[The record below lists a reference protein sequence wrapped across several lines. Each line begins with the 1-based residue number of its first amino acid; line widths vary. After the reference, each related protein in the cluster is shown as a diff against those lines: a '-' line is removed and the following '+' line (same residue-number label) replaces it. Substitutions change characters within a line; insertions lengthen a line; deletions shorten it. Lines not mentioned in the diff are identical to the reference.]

1 MSAPARAGPRRRRP
15 RRSGRSQVVV
25 PRLFHLLL
33 DDLGHL
39 LYGPVDLAVFVHHH
53 VVIFRCRGHLD
64 LGVAH
69 AEIALLRRLGPPLEQ
84 PLAQIIE
91 RRRHDEDGQGL
102 RQHHLDLP
110 HSLRLGLAD
119 HDLGVAERVR
129 ERVAADAFEVPVD
142 HGPFEEVAR
151 LDLRAELLRLVKV
164 VMLAM
169 LFVRAGLPARRG
181 HVDHRVVKH
190 LDQPLDDRVL
200 TPARRRR
207 NDHKEPLPVERRQR
221 TSSQI
226 DVATAGVPRLARYVT
241 RSGASGAVNVRS
253 PACGRRTVRRQ
264 ACRNWRSRPLRSPR
278 LPYTGS
284 PTIGIRAKARCARI
298 WCVLPVIGVTCRSAC
313 RSAPLRQA
321 AIRTNWVTE
330 SRPPA
335 RITMRRRSSASRC
348 RGASTTAGRSP
359 GSPQTSARYSFR
371 NCLLWS
377 CRESASCATSV
388 FATTRTPLVS
398 LSRRCTIPGRA
409 AARPVSA
416 LIRPT
421 TAFTSVP
428 LACPYAGC
436 TTRPAGLFNTI

>member
-39 LYGPVDLAVFVHHH
+39 LHGPVDLAVFVHHD

-84 PLAQIIE
+84 ALAQRIE

-110 HSLRLGLAD
+110 HSLRLGLDD
-119 HDLGVAERVR
+119 HDLVVAERVR
-129 ERVAADAFEVPVD
+129 ERVAADAFEVAVD

-181 HVDHRVVKH
+181 HVDHRIVKH

-200 TPARRRR
+200 TP
-207 NDHKEPLPVERRQR
+207 
-221 TSSQI
+221 
-226 DVATAGVPRLARYVT
+226 
-241 RSGASGAVNVRS
+241 
-253 PACGRRTVRRQ
+253 
-264 ACRNWRSRPLRSPR
+264 
-278 LPYTGS
+278 
-284 PTIGIRAKARCARI
+284 
-298 WCVLPVIGVTCRSAC
+298 
-313 RSAPLRQA
+313 APLRQA

-348 RGASTTAGRSP
+348 RGASTRAGRSP

-436 TTRPAGLFNTI
+436 TTRPAGLFNTIASSSS